1 MAAQQFGTASTF
13 GLTFET
19 GVITDTIGYSYSNES
34 KVLKNG
40 TGDVTGKSY
49 YNESAEVTYSG
60 YIPTSTPYAAA
71 IGTAITLIT
80 TLPDFFGGTV
90 GTDTIAEG
98 VTLSYSSEDY
108 ERVEV
113 TAMHHPLMA

>member
-1 MAAQQFGTASTF
+1 MAQQFGTASTF
-13 GLTFET
+13 GLVFET

-40 TGDVTGKSY
+40 TGDVTGKTY
-49 YNESAEVTYSG
+49 FNESAEVTYSG
-60 YIPTSTPYAAA
+60 YIPTSTPYATP
-71 IGTAITLIT
+71 IGAAITLVT
-80 TLPDFFGGTV
+80 ALPDFFSGAV
-90 GTDTIAEG
+90 GSDTIAEG
-98 VTLSYSSEDY
+98 VTISYSSEDY